1 MIKVD
6 LRAVW
11 RVNVRGVERE
21 LDEMLIAVL
30 GGLERTGK
38 LGGATFDA
46 KVSYRHAYNLVKR
59 WGEFLGA
66 PLVMMHRGKGT
77 RLTPLGERLLWAG
90 RRVQSR
96 LAPELDG
103 LAGDFTRG
111 LNEALGAR
119 PGTLAIH
126 ASHDFAVALLRERLG
141 TSREIELHNR
151 GSFDALAALLRGD
164 CDIAGFHLADGPLG
178 QLMARRFAEGLAGRD
193 VLLLALADRTQGLI
207 VAKGNPKKIRAI
219 ADLAKPGVRFINR
232 QRGSGTRALFEFLL
246 TAAGVDRE
254 SIPGYDQE
262 EITHSAVAALVA
274 GRQADAGFGL
284 EAAAVRF
291 HLGFVKVA
299 TERYY
304 LAFTSASIER
314 EDVRAFLDA
323 AREAAF
329 LEAVSL
335 LPGYRPCMAGEL
347 QSADALLGRIPS
359 GLTISRTRQGAL
371 P

>member
-38 LGGATFDA
+38 LGGATSDA

-66 PLVMMHRGKGT
+66 PLVVMRQGSGT

-96 LAPELDG
+96 LAPELEG

-111 LNEALGAR
+111 LNDALGSR
-119 PGTLAIH
+119 PGMLAIH

-141 TSREIELHNR
+141 STRAIELQSR

-164 CDIAGFHLADGPLG
+164 CAIAGFHVADGPLG
-178 QLMARRFAEGLAGRD
+178 ELMAKRYAEGLAGRD

-207 VAKGNPKKIRAI
+207 VAKGNPKKVKSM

-232 QRGSGTRALFEFLL
+232 QRGSGTRALLEFML
-246 TAAGVDRE
+246 TAAGIDRDA
-254 SIPGYDQE
+254 IQGYDQE

-291 HLGFVKVA
+291 HLGFVPVA

-304 LAFTSASIER
+304 LAVASSSIER
-314 EDVRAFLDA
+314 EEVRAFLDA
-323 AREAAF
+323 AREPAF
-329 LEAVSL
+329 LEAVSG
-335 LPGYRPCMAGEL
+335 LPGYRPCMTGEL
-347 QSADALLGRIPS
+347 QTADALFGHTPAPA
-359 GLTISRTRQGAL
+359 GAA
-371 P
+371 PR

>member
-38 LGGATFDA
+38 LGGATSDA

-66 PLVMMHRGKGT
+66 PLVVMRQGSGT
-77 RLTPLGERLLWAG
+77 KLTPLGERLLWAG

-96 LAPELDG
+96 LAPELEG

-111 LNEALGAR
+111 LNDALGVQA
-119 PGTLAIH
+119 GTLAIH
-126 ASHDFAVALLRERLG
+126 ASHDFAVALLRERLPA
-141 TSREIELHNR
+141 SMPIDLQSR

-164 CDIAGFHLADGPLG
+164 CDIAGFHIADGPLG
-178 QLMARRFAEGLAGRD
+178 ALMARRYAEGLAGRD
-193 VLLLALADRTQGLI
+193 VLLLSLAERTQGLI
-207 VAKGNPKKIRAI
+207 VAKGNPKKLGSM

-232 QRGSGTRALFEFLL
+232 QRGSGTRALLEFLL
-246 TAAGVDRE
+246 TAASVDRDA
-254 SIPGYDQE
+254 IRGYDQE

-284 EAAAVRF
+284 EAAAARF
-291 HLGFVKVA
+291 HLGFVKLA

-304 LAFTSASIER
+304 LAYTPRALER
-314 EDVRAFLDA
+314 HDVRDLIARARDPAFLGSVD
-323 AREAAF
+323 E
-329 LEAVSL
+329 
-335 LPGYRPCMAGEL
+335 LPGYRAAWSGDARPA
-347 QSADALLGRIPS
+347 SAILGAPREAAV
-359 GLTISRTRQGAL
+359 GA
-371 P
+371 

>member
-38 LGGATFDA
+38 LGGATSDA

-66 PLVMMHRGKGT
+66 PLVVMRQGSGT
-77 RLTPLGERLLWAG
+77 KLTPLGERLLWAG

-96 LAPELDG
+96 LAPELEG

-111 LNEALGAR
+111 LNDALGSR
-119 PGTLAIH
+119 PAMLAIH

-141 TSREIELHNR
+141 STRAIELQSR

-164 CDIAGFHLADGPLG
+164 CAIAGFHVADGPLG
-178 QLMARRFAEGLAGRD
+178 ELMARRYAEGLAGRD

-207 VAKGNPKKIRAI
+207 VAKGNPKKVKSM
-219 ADLAKPGVRFINR
+219 ADLAKPGLRFINR
-232 QRGSGTRALFEFLL
+232 QRGSGTRALLEFLL
-246 TAAGVDRE
+246 TAAGIDRDA
-254 SIPGYDQE
+254 IPGYDQE

-284 EAAAVRF
+284 EAAAARF
-291 HLGFVKVA
+291 HLGFVKLA
-299 TERYY
+299 SERYY
-304 LAFTSASIER
+304 LAF
-314 EDVRAFLDA
+314 A
-323 AREAAF
+323 ARDIDRPTVRQVLEHARDAAF
-329 LEAVSL
+329 LACVDA
-335 LPGYRPCMAGEL
+335 LPGYRAAWSAQVQPASSLFGASR
-347 QSADALLGRIPS
+347 QSAVRA
-359 GLTISRTRQGAL
+359 
-371 P
+371 

>member
-1 MIKVD
+1 MIKVG

-38 LGGATFDA
+38 LGGATSDA
-46 KVSYRHAYNLVKR
+46 KISYRHAYNLVKR

-66 PLVMMHRGKGT
+66 PLVVMRQGSGT
-77 RLTPLGERLLWAG
+77 KLTPLGERLLWAG

-96 LAPELDG
+96 LAPELEG

-111 LNEALGAR
+111 LNDALGVR
-119 PGTLAIH
+119 PGALAVH
-126 ASHDFAVALLRERLG
+126 ASHDFAITLLRDRLG
-141 TSREIELHNR
+141 ASLALDLQSR

-164 CDIAGFHLADGPLG
+164 CAIAGFHVADGPLG
-178 QLMARRFAEGLAGRD
+178 RLMARRYAEGLAGRD

-207 VAKGNPKKIRAI
+207 VAKGNPKKVRTI

-232 QRGSGTRALFEFLL
+232 QRGSGTRALLEFLL
-246 TAAGVDRE
+246 TAASVERDA
-254 SIPGYDQE
+254 IQGYDQE
-262 EITHSAVAALVA
+262 EVTHSAVAALVA

-284 EAAAVRF
+284 EAAATRF
-291 HLGFVKVA
+291 SLGFVPIA

-314 EDVRAFLDA
+314 EDVRAFLQA
-323 AREAAF
+323 AREPAF
-329 LEAVSL
+329 LEAVSQ
-335 LPGYRPCMAGEL
+335 LPGYHPCLNGEL
-347 QSADALLGRIPS
+347 QSADVLLAPVPE
-359 GLTISRTRQGAL
+359 QGIATL

>member
-38 LGGATFDA
+38 LGGATSDA

-66 PLVMMHRGKGT
+66 PLVVMRQGSGT
-77 RLTPLGERLLWAG
+77 KLTPLGERLLWAG

-96 LAPELDG
+96 LAPELEG

-111 LNEALGAR
+111 LNDALGSR
-119 PGTLAIH
+119 PGMLAIH

-141 TSREIELHNR
+141 STHAIELQSR

-164 CDIAGFHLADGPLG
+164 CAIAGFHVADGPLG
-178 QLMARRFAEGLAGRD
+178 ELMARRYAEGLAGRD

-207 VAKGNPKKIRAI
+207 VAKGNPRKVKSM
-219 ADLAKPGVRFINR
+219 ADLAKPGLRFINR
-232 QRGSGTRALFEFLL
+232 QRGSGTRALLEFLL
-246 TAAGVDRE
+246 TAAGIDRDA
-254 SIPGYDQE
+254 IQGYDQE

-291 HLGFVKVA
+291 HLGFVKLA
-299 TERYY
+299 SERYY
-304 LAFTSASIER
+304 LAFSARDFDRTAVRDVIEQ
-314 EDVRAFLDA
+314 
-323 AREAAF
+323 AREPAF
-329 LEAVSL
+329 LERVDA
-335 LPGYRPCMAGEL
+335 LPGYRAAW
-347 QSADALLGRIPS
+347 SAKVQTASSIF
-359 GLTISRTRQGAL
+359 GASCQTAVRA
-371 P
+371 

>member
-38 LGGATFDA
+38 LGGATSDA

-66 PLVMMHRGKGT
+66 PLVVMRQGSGT
-77 RLTPLGERLLWAG
+77 KLTPLGERLLWAG

-96 LAPELDG
+96 LAPELEG

-111 LNEALGAR
+111 LNDALGTR
-119 PGTLAIH
+119 PGMLAIH

-141 TSREIELHNR
+141 ASHALELQSR

-178 QLMARRFAEGLAGRD
+178 QLMARRYAEGLAGRD

-207 VAKGNPKKIRAI
+207 VAKGNPKKVKTI

-232 QRGSGTRALFEFLL
+232 QRGSGTRALLEFLL
-246 TAAGVDRE
+246 TAAGHRPRRH
-254 SIPGYDQE
+254 PGLRPGGD
-262 EITHSAVAALVA
+262 HALGRRRPRGRPPGRRGLRARGRGRALPPGIRA
-274 GRQADAGFGL
+274 GRD
-284 EAAAVRF
+284 
-291 HLGFVKVA
+291 
-299 TERYY
+299 
-304 LAFTSASIER
+304 
-314 EDVRAFLDA
+314 RA
-323 AREAAF
+323 
-329 LEAVSL
+329 L
-335 LPGYRPCMAGEL
+335 LPRLHLREHRARGRPRLPRTPRA
-347 QSADALLGRIPS
+347 SRPS
-359 GLTISRTRQGAL
+359 SR